1 MSVVLFILAL
11 MFFCVIALI
20 ILVAATEREK
30 KKERERREKAYRCK
44 QAVKNGD
51 CPKDCSMCEWGS
63 YDN

>member
-1 MSVVLFILAL
+1 MSVVLFILEL

-30 KKERERREKAYRCK
+30 KKERERREKAFRCK
-44 QAVKNGD
+44 QAVKTGD

-63 YDN
+63 YDD